1 MMKDLL
7 PKKYSYWILLLVCL
21 FLEVWLSLATA
32 QISEDQVK
40 FFETK
45 IRPILA
51 KHCYQCHGNKPDKV
65 EKELVLTT
73 AHGIRHGGQS
83 GSIIVAGKPDK
94 SLLILAIRH
103 STPNLQMPADKLPPE
118 VIRNFERWVE
128 EGAFDPRNDT
138 DYETQRLV
146 ESNKE
151 YDFSQGR
158 KHWAYQP
165 LRKPEL
171 PEVNDGEWGR
181 SPIDRFILS
190 KLEEQSL
197 KQMGPATKRKLIRR
211 LTYNL
216 IGLPPTEEEIDNF
229 LADKSAQAYEKV
241 VDRLLGS
248 DRYGERWGRHWLDVV
263 RYADSNGGD
272 DNIGY
277 PNAFRYRDYVIKSFN
292 RDKPYDQ
299 FVKEQ
304 IAGDLLPDLTD
315 DSTRF
320 EALTGT
326 GFWMLGSK
334 VLDLKDQE
342 EKTLNIIDEQLDVM
356 GMAFIGQNIGCARCH
371 DHKFDPIPTT
381 DYYALA
387 GILKS
392 SVTMDE
398 NDERGH
404 FMVQRPL
411 ANQSKLEA
419 FEKAQEVITLAE
431 KELSDI
437 IVDAND
443 QLRRQRIGNL
453 AQYLLA
459 ADQSQGVSENISSN
473 WKQIDPSVLDPDIV
487 RRLSDWLRNSEGAEA
502 PIFMVWNVF
511 SEAFHAKN
519 ANSPAKLNQLSQS
532 LRQRSKEDPGSVS
545 AYTLRMLESGSPAS
559 LDELAARYQKLFLT
573 LDELLKAHLDFYLL
587 REELDSQRLAQEENT
602 EIPENTKLSDP
613 LKEQTKLTQQS
624 CAIAT
629 KLDNIEIRLGASS
642 GSGVLK
648 NLKAVKD
655 HLQEAIKAQQEAQ
668 EKLIDGKARESVELR
683 RQAHDFLEQASQR
696 IEKLPKKHDERI
708 HNFVDKVRLEG
719 ISRLLL
725 IGDDSPF
732 ILTQKAEEQRYSE
745 DRRSQIAKLRK
756 NIENLKA
763 QAPSQPFWAVAIRE
777 AEEMVDL
784 PVHLGGNHLTKVD
797 TPTPR
802 GFLRMT
808 DHLVKPPRP
817 PENQSGRLELAD
829 WLTDASH
836 PLTARVMVN
845 RIWQWHFGT
854 GLVDTPNN
862 FGIRGGQPSHPML
875 LDYLAT
881 RFIELDWSVKKL
893 NREIVLSNTYQLSTE
908 HHAGKAEKDTDNKMF
923 WRMNQRRL
931 EVEPIR
937 DALLALGG
945 NLDLTMG
952 GRVSQYKPGRGDRDR
967 FVFSEGATWFRLK
980 EELYIA
986 PRRSVYLP
994 VIRNALFPMF
1004 SVFDYADASAPIGN
1018 RSSTVLA
1025 TQALLMM
1032 NSSFVIE
1039 QAERFARE
1047 LLKDSL
1053 ISEDHRIETA
1063 FIRAYGRAPNR
1074 TEMTDAKRFLKAMRE
1089 QASSQTSE
1097 NDLVPIDEF
1106 AWSKFTHVM
1115 VSASEFIYID

>member
-1 MMKDLL
+1 MM
-7 PKKYSYWILLLVCL
+7 
-21 FLEVWLSLATA
+21 
-32 QISEDQVK
+32 QI
-40 FFETK
+40 
-45 IRPILA
+45 
-51 KHCYQCHGNKPDKV
+51 
-65 EKELVLTT
+65 
-73 AHGIRHGGQS
+73 
-83 GSIIVAGKPDK
+83 
-94 SLLILAIRH
+94 
-103 STPNLQMPADKLPPE
+103 
-118 VIRNFERWVE
+118 
-128 EGAFDPRNDT
+128 
-138 DYETQRLV
+138 
-146 ESNKE
+146 
-151 YDFSQGR
+151 
-158 KHWAYQP
+158 QP
-165 LRKPEL
+165 TIEPQ
-171 PEVNDGEWGR
+171 R
-181 SPIDRFILS
+181 SPIDGS
-190 KLEEQSL
+190 PHWT
-197 KQMGPATKRKLIRR
+197 GPQQRR
-211 LTYNL
+211 LTHPLTKTELQAYQQDGFLLIRSVFSPSEVDIFLREADRMVDYTFQTCLNLNLDANYNL
-216 IGLPPTEEEIDNF
+216 RFELLPNGQPWKIDPF
-229 LADKSAQAYEKV
+229 ISASLLLATV
-241 VDRLLGS
+241 VADRRLMDRLSSIYDGDEGVLFK
-248 DRYGERWGRHWLDVV
+248 DKPIFKP
-263 RYADSNGGD
+263 ADSHGNEVHQ
-272 DNIGY
+272 
-277 PNAFRYRDYVIKSFN
+277 DYNWWQGFPKS
-292 RDKPYDQ
+292 
-299 FVKEQ
+299 
-304 IAGDLLPDLTD
+304 LLTVVV
-315 DSTRF
+315 
-320 EALTGT
+320 AL
-326 GFWMLGSK
+326 
-334 VLDLKDQE
+334 D
-342 EKTLNIIDEQLDVM
+342 
-356 GMAFIGQNIGCARCH
+356 
-371 DHKFDPIPTT
+371 
-381 DYYALA
+381 
-387 GILKS
+387 
-392 SVTMDE
+392 
-398 NDERGH
+398 
-404 FMVQRPL
+404 
-411 ANQSKLEA
+411 
-419 FEKAQEVITLAE
+419 
-431 KELSDI
+431 
-437 IVDAND
+437 
-443 QLRRQRIGNL
+443 
-453 AQYLLA
+453 
-459 ADQSQGVSENISSN
+459 
-473 WKQIDPSVLDPDIV
+473 
-487 RRLSDWLRNSEGAEA
+487 
-502 PIFMVWNVF
+502 
-511 SEAFHAKN
+511 
-519 ANSPAKLNQLSQS
+519 QLSQS

-545 AYTLRMLESGSPAS
+545 SYTLTMLEPGPPAS
-559 LDELAARYQKLFLT
+559 LVELAARYQKLFLT

-587 REELDSQRLAQEENT
+587 REELDSQRLAQEKNT

-668 EKLIDGKARESVELR
+668 EKLLDGKARESVELR

-696 IEKLPKKHDERI
+696 IQKLPKKHEERI

-763 QAPSQPFWAVAIRE
+763 QAPSQPSWAVAIRE

-817 PENQSGRLELAD
+817 PENQSGRLELAR

-923 WRMNQRRL
+923 WRMKQRRL

-1074 TEMTDAKRFLKAMRE
+1074 TEMTDAKRFLKAMRQ

>member
-1 MMKDLL
+1 MMKNLF
-7 PKKYSYWILLLVCL
+7 PKKHSYWILLLACG
-21 FLEVWLSLATA
+21 FLEAWSSLATA
-32 QISEDQVK
+32 QLSEDKVK

-51 KHCYQCHGNKPDKV
+51 KHCYQCHGNDPDKV

-73 AHGIRHGGQS
+73 AHGIRKGGQS
-83 GSIIVAGKPDK
+83 GPVIVPGKPDK

-103 STPNLQMPADKLPPE
+103 SNPDLQMPEDKLPRE
-118 VIRNFERWVE
+118 VIRDFERWVE
-128 EGAFDPRNDT
+128 QDAFDPRNDT
-138 DYETQRLV
+138 DYETKGLAQANR
-146 ESNKE
+146 E

-158 KHWAYQP
+158 KHWAYQS
-165 LRKPEL
+165 LQRPEL
-171 PEVNDGEWGR
+171 PEVDDSGWVR

-190 KLEEQSL
+190 KLEEHGL
-197 KQMGPATKRKLIRR
+197 KQVGPVTKSKLIRR

-216 IGLPPTEEEIDNF
+216 IGLPPTEEEIDDF
-229 LADKSAQAYEKV
+229 LADKSPQAYEKV
-241 VDRLLGS
+241 IDRLLDS

-292 RDKPYDQ
+292 QDKPYDQ
-299 FVKEQ
+299 FVREQ

-315 DSTRF
+315 DAARF
-320 EALTGT
+320 DALTGT

-342 EKTLNIIDEQLDVM
+342 EKALNIIDEQLDVM

-411 ANQSKLEA
+411 ATQSKLEA
-419 FEKAQEVITLAE
+419 FEKAQKVITLVE
-431 KELSDI
+431 NELSDI

-443 QLRRQRIGNL
+443 QLRLQRISSV
-453 AQYLLA
+453 ARYLLA
-459 ADQSQGVSENISSN
+459 ADQRKRVSENISSRR
-473 WKQIDPSVLDPDIV
+473 KQVDPSVLDPDIV
-487 RRLSDWLRNSEGAEA
+487 RRLSDWLLPDRVEA
-502 PIFMVWNVF
+502 PIFIVWNVF
-511 SEAFHAKN
+511 SDAFHAKD
-519 ANSPAKLNQLSQS
+519 ADSPAKLNQLSQS
-532 LRQRSKEDPGSVS
+532 LHERAKEDPGSVS
-545 AYTLRMLESGSPAS
+545 AYTLRMLESDPPAS
-559 LDELAARYQKLFLT
+559 LDELAARYQKLFVT

-587 REELDSQRLAQEENT
+587 REELDTQRIAQEKNT
-602 EIPENTKLSDP
+602 EIPENTKLSDY
-613 LKEQTKLTQQS
+613 LKEQTKLTRQS
-624 CAIAT
+624 RAIST
-629 KLDNIEIRLGASS
+629 KLDYIETRLGASS

-648 NLKAVKD
+648 NLKAVRD
-655 HLQEAIKAQQEAQ
+655 HLQEAIRAQQDAQ

-696 IEKLPKKHDERI
+696 IQKLPKKHEERI
-708 HNFVDKVRLEG
+708 QNFVDKVRLEG

-725 IGDDSPF
+725 TRDDSPF
-732 ILTQKAEEQRYSE
+732 ILTQKAEEQRYSK
-745 DRRSQIAKLRK
+745 DTRSRIAKLRK
-756 NIENLKA
+756 NIDNLKDY
-763 QAPSQPFWAVAIRE
+763 APTQPSWAVAIRE
-777 AEEMVDL
+777 AEEIVDL
-784 PVHLGGNHLTKVD
+784 PVHLRGSHLTKVD
-797 TPTPR
+797 KPTPR
-802 GFLRMT
+802 GFLRVM

-817 PENQSGRLELAD
+817 PENQSGRLELAR
-829 WLTDASH
+829 WLTDANH

-862 FGIRGGQPSHPML
+862 FGTRGGEPSHPIL

-881 RFIELDWSVKKL
+881 RFIELGWSVKTL

-908 HHAGKAEKDTDNKMF
+908 HHAGNAEKDTDNKML

-952 GRVSQYKPGRGDRDR
+952 GRVNQYKPGRGDRDR

-980 EELYIA
+980 DELYIA

-1004 SVFDYADASAPIGN
+1004 SVLDYADASAPIGN
-1018 RSSTVLA
+1018 RSSTVIA

-1047 LLKDSL
+1047 LLKGDL
-1053 ISEDHRIETA
+1053 NSEDRRIETA
-1063 FIRAYGRAPNR
+1063 FIRAYGRPPTR
-1074 TEMTDAKRFLKAMRE
+1074 TEIADAKHFLRAMRQ

-1106 AWSKFTHVM
+1106 AWSKLTHVM